1 MKRKYFVNCVVLAI
15 MLCLVCAAVLVS
27 CSRDAV
33 ASISVK
39 GPSEILVGDFD
50 YSDFTVEVV
59 SDSGSKTEM
68 PLEKSMLSNEDNL
81 KFFTQGTHTL
91 TATYSGKTCEFSLTV
106 CLHEFVD
113 LHFAD
118 AVANEDGTSVINTVY
133 TGKTFTATVFE
144 NYPEGTSVYY
154 KNGNTFVNAGS
165 YEVTAIVSRKDYVT
179 KTLTATVNIAK
190 AKYDMS
196 GVSFEGGSAVYDGK
210 EHSIAISGSLPDGV
224 SVNYVDESGV
234 TGANKKTNAGEYSV
248 IARFFGDSVN
258 YEPIA
263 DMQATLTIQKKKY
276 DTSKLVFSDDEV
288 VYDGKEHAL
297 SVSGCPDGVS
307 VTYKVEKA
315 TSFIDQTYEPVAS
328 SKVCNAGTY
337 KFTANFK
344 SNDTNYET
352 IAPMEA
358 TLKIESAD
366 YDASGLV
373 LVSEEVN
380 YDGKGHTIALPTLPK
395 GWTEYSHY
403 FKNAQGED
411 IYIDNDKNND
421 YVSEVSDCGTYTY
434 IVTLQY
440 ENANYN
446 WFELSATL
454 TINKIAY
461 DDSQLKVTC
470 KENDDGAMYA
480 QVSGVPKGLDG
491 KELTV
496 NVKYFKSM
504 QDKEDGKYIEDTDNN
519 PATSVSEEGEYVI
532 VIEFEQDTVNYE
544 KLLPI
549 VQRFIATKDTSSA
562 ASSTRSE

>member
-1 MKRKYFVNCVVLAI
+1 

-118 AVANEDGTSVINTVY
+118 AVVGEDGTSVINTVY

-248 IARFFGDSVN
+248 IARFFGDNVN

-276 DTSKLVFSDDEV
+276 DTSKPVFSDDEV

-440 ENANYN
+440 ENDNYN
-446 WFELSATL
+446 WFDLSATL

-470 KENDDGAMYA
+470 KENADGTMYA
-480 QVSGVPKGLDG
+480 DVSGVVNPLDK

-504 QDKEDGKYIEDTDNN
+504 QDKENGNYITAADNK
-519 PATSVSEEGEYVI
+519 PATSVSDEGEYVI
-532 VIEFEQDTVNYE
+532 VIEFEHDTVNYE

>member
-1 MKRKYFVNCVVLAI
+1 M
-15 MLCLVCAAVLVS
+15 
-27 CSRDAV
+27 
-33 ASISVK
+33 
-39 GPSEILVGDFD
+39 
-50 YSDFTVEVV
+50 
-59 SDSGSKTEM
+59 
-68 PLEKSMLSNEDNL
+68 
-81 KFFTQGTHTL
+81 
-91 TATYSGKTCEFSLTV
+91 
-106 CLHEFVD
+106 
-113 LHFAD
+113 
-118 AVANEDGTSVINTVY
+118 
-133 TGKTFTATVFE
+133 
-144 NYPEGTSVYY
+144 
-154 KNGNTFVNAGS
+154 
-165 YEVTAIVSRKDYVT
+165 
-179 KTLTATVNIAK
+179 
-190 AKYDMS
+190 
-196 GVSFEGGSAVYDGK
+196 
-210 EHSIAISGSLPDGV
+210 
-224 SVNYVDESGV
+224 
-234 TGANKKTNAGEYSV
+234 
-248 IARFFGDSVN
+248 
-258 YEPIA
+258 
-263 DMQATLTIQKKKY
+263 
-276 DTSKLVFSDDEV
+276 
-288 VYDGKEHAL
+288 
-297 SVSGCPDGVS
+297 
-307 VTYKVEKA
+307 
-315 TSFIDQTYEPVAS
+315 
-328 SKVCNAGTY
+328 
-337 KFTANFK
+337 
-344 SNDTNYET
+344 
-352 IAPMEA
+352 
-358 TLKIESAD
+358 
-366 YDASGLV
+366 
-373 LVSEEVN
+373 N

-480 QVSGVPKGLDG
+480 QVSGVPKGLDK

-562 ASSTRSE
+562 ASSMRSE